1 MNPITVAAYKRH
13 VLLSLI
19 LNAQLSPLPKFTP
32 GIVQRGLKACCQD
45 YHDLANIYVSR
56 DAAEL
61 KKFVDSHEQAFKAD
75 NNLGLAH
82 QVVAS
87 VPKRSIQR
95 LTHTYLTLS
104 LSDLAQSV
112 HLSSPAEA
120 EKYLLSMIADGE
132 MFARIDQQAGMVSFG
147 VNSKASCV
155 TLHLSLCAWQIA
167 DGEMFARIDQQAGMV
182 SFEEDPEK
190 YDSLAMAAV
199 VEEHIQRA
207 MKTSKKLAATKLSK
221 KLALVHEQISS
232 DRTYL
237 TRVHARERNVRY
249 GEHEDYELAPQRI
262 ELSYH
267 PGKMLPRGAA
277 IVPVAIVSICAVA
290 LLILHGQPLLSH
302 LLGDNGPMK
311 KHIDTAKGHLVVAM
325 VKGREARI
333 NFLSPVLQIL
343 VGVTAFLSS
352 LVAADRLFH
361 FYVALYWKF
370 SKKRPEE
377 AFEAN
382 NLPDPATCPE
392 AFPKVVVQI
401 PMFNEKEVCE
411 QVIDSCCKLI
421 WPRSRLYIQILD
433 DSTCPIT
440 RCRVVKK
447 VAEKVALGIHVE
459 DRWRSNRQ
467 GYKAGAMIEAEK
479 ALGDYEFTAIFDADF
494 SPEPEFLLKT
504 IPYLIAPAAPVELWA
519 NATLEKSYGS
529 MAFTPR
535 SWLYTVLFVL
545 FENAMSIVKFSAM
558 VSGILGLSTAHSWV
572 VTQKLGNWVQT
583 DAATAKTG
591 LAKYLGKAG
600 AIPHSLS
607 LPVISEGLVKQGA
620 DKAQPK
626 NSKSSWF
633 NRT

>member
-1 MNPITVAAYKRH
+1 MCAAR
-13 VLLSLI
+13 VW
-19 LNAQLSPLPKFTP
+19 
-32 GIVQRGLKACCQD
+32 VC
-45 YHDLANIYVSR
+45 
-56 DAAEL
+56 
-61 KKFVDSHEQAFKAD
+61 
-75 NNLGLAH
+75 
-82 QVVAS
+82 
-87 VPKRSIQR
+87 
-95 LTHTYLTLS
+95 
-104 LSDLAQSV
+104 
-112 HLSSPAEA
+112 
-120 EKYLLSMIADGE
+120 
-132 MFARIDQQAGMVSFG
+132 
-147 VNSKASCV
+147 
-155 TLHLSLCAWQIA
+155 
-167 DGEMFARIDQQAGMV
+167 
-182 SFEEDPEK
+182 
-190 YDSLAMAAV
+190 
-199 VEEHIQRA
+199 RA
-207 MKTSKKLAATKLSK
+207 TKLSKKLTLVHEQIASSVRAYLRATKLSK

-237 TRVHARERNVRY
+237 TRVNARERNVRY

-262 ELSYH
+262 
-267 PGKMLPRGAA
+267 
-277 IVPVAIVSICAVA
+277 
-290 LLILHGQPLLSH
+290 H

-311 KHIDTAKGHLVVAM
+311 KHIDIAKGHLVVAM

-361 FYVALYWKF
+361 FYVALYWRF

-382 NLPDPATCPE
+382 SLPDLATCPE

-411 QVIDSCCKLI
+411 QVIDSCCNLI

-440 RCRVVKK
+440 RSRVVKK

-467 GYKAGAMIEAEK
+467 GYKAGAMMEAEK
-479 ALGDYEFTAIFDADF
+479 AIGDYEFTAIFDADF
-494 SPEPEFLLKT
+494 SPEAEFLLKT
-504 IPYLIAPAAPVELWA
+504 IPYLIDNPRAAFVQTRWVFA
-519 NATLEKSYGS
+519 NADESVLTRVQEISLNYHLKCEQYARFATGNFFNFNGTAGVWRLSAIKDAGGWNNRTTVEDMDLSLRAYIRGWKFIFLNDVTCVNEIPSTYAAFRHQQHRWSCGPMQLWRKAMDQVWESEIPLVQKIYLNCFFFGTRLFATHIVSFVFYCTLVPICVVAPEVTIPFWALVYVPILVTFSTV
-529 MAFTPR
+529 AFTPR
-535 SWLYTVLFVL
+535 SWLYAVPFVL

-607 LPVISEGLVKQGA
+607 LPVISESLVKQGAA

-626 NSKSSWF
+626 KFKSSWF
-633 NRT
+633 NRM

>member
-1 MNPITVAAYKRH
+1 
-13 VLLSLI
+13 
-19 LNAQLSPLPKFTP
+19 
-32 GIVQRGLKACCQD
+32 
-45 YHDLANIYVSR
+45 
-56 DAAEL
+56 
-61 KKFVDSHEQAFKAD
+61 
-75 NNLGLAH
+75 
-82 QVVAS
+82 
-87 VPKRSIQR
+87 
-95 LTHTYLTLS
+95 
-104 LSDLAQSV
+104 
-112 HLSSPAEA
+112 
-120 EKYLLSMIADGE
+120 
-132 MFARIDQQAGMVSFG
+132 
-147 VNSKASCV
+147 
-155 TLHLSLCAWQIA
+155 
-167 DGEMFARIDQQAGMV
+167 
-182 SFEEDPEK
+182 
-190 YDSLAMAAV
+190 
-199 VEEHIQRA
+199 
-207 MKTSKKLAATKLSK
+207 
-221 KLALVHEQISS
+221 
-232 DRTYL
+232 
-237 TRVHARERNVRY
+237 
-249 GEHEDYELAPQRI
+249 
-262 ELSYH
+262 
-267 PGKMLPRGAA
+267 MLPRGAA
-277 IVPVAIVSICAVA
+277 IVPVAIVSVCAVA

-361 FYVALYWKF
+361 FYVALYWRF

-382 NLPDPATCPE
+382 SLPDPATCPE

-411 QVIDSCCKLI
+411 QVIDSCCNLI

-440 RCRVVKK
+440 RSRVVKK

-467 GYKAGAMIEAEK
+467 GYKAGAMMEAEK
-479 ALGDYEFTAIFDADF
+479 AIGDYEFTAIFDADF

-504 IPYLIAPAAPVELWA
+504 IPYLIDNPRAAFVQTRWVFA
-519 NATLEKSYGS
+519 NADESVLTRVQEISLNYHLKCEQYARFATGNFFNFNGTAGVWRLSAIKDAGGWNNRTTVEDMDLSLRAYIRGWKFIFLNDVTCVNEIPS
-529 MAFTPR
+529 TYAAFRHQQHRWSCGPMQLWRKAMDQVWESEVMAFTPR
-535 SWLYTVLFVL
+535 SWLYAVPFVL

-600 AIPHSLS
+600 ALPHSLS
-607 LPVISEGLVKQGA
+607 LPVISESLVKQGA
-620 DKAQPK
+620 DKAKPK
-626 NSKSSWF
+626 KSKSSWF